1 MNRQLLRKSLDLL
14 DAGVP
19 HAVATIASAKGSV
32 PGKPGASMI
41 VTAAGECFGT
51 VGGAGLEEK
60 TKALAI
66 KALRDGFGGIHR
78 FDLAYYKEG
87 ALDSL
92 CGGSVEV
99 FVEVMNPVPHV
110 LICGGGHVGL
120 EVAKLCDQLGY
131 GHSVL
136 DERADYA
143 SVARYPMARQHHVA
157 SPDAFFASVDL
168 KAFSHLLI
176 VGHSHQTDTTTLLHA
191 VKRFEGWIGLICSKM
206 KRKEMFMRLK
216 ARGATDAELSRVEA
230 PVGLA
235 IDAETP
241 AEIAVSILGSII
253 RRHKGGAAAGGIT
266 ERDDV
271 EEEAGR

>member
-1 MNRQLLRKSLDLL
+1 MNRALLKKSVELL

-41 VTAAGECFGT
+41 VTLAGEFFGT

-66 KALRDGFGGIHR
+66 KALREGKGGIHR

-99 FVEVMNPVPHV
+99 FIEVMNPVPHV

-143 SVARYPMARQHHVA
+143 SAARFPNARQHHVS
-157 SPDAFFASVDL
+157 SPDAFFASADL
-168 KAFSHLLI
+168 KALSHLLI
-176 VGHSHQTDTTTLLHA
+176 VGHSHHTDTNTLHHA
-191 VKRFEGWIGLICSKM
+191 LKRFEGWIGNICSKM

-216 ARGATDAELSRVEA
+216 ARGATDAELARVEA
-230 PVGLA
+230 PVGLD
-235 IDAETP
+235 IGAETP
-241 AEIAVSILGSII
+241 AEIAVAILGSII
-253 RRHKGGAAAGGIT
+253 RRHKGADPGAVG
-266 ERDDV
+266 ERSDV
-271 EEEAGR
+271 QEEAGR